1 MKLAKNNSD
10 VTINIQAVLKGD
22 SNDVVNEIKKALGNT
37 FTAKIGVDTNNI
49 TNGINEALKSTKINN
64 VKLGV
69 DGDALVKQLNR
80 ITKDAKV
87 NVPVQLSGVKEALKE
102 LKELKSLVTSLNK
115 GVNVKVNTK
124 VEQSGAVSVTKGTTT
139 KRSSSTGGNKDEED
153 GWKSLKA
160 QRAMSIAQMDK
171 AFQEF
176 GKGSK
181 ELAQAQREFE
191 RISKQS
197 RDFARTTGTQGINS
211 LLKELENHIGA
222 NLDNGFVKGTLLSQ
236 YRKLERDRDRLDKD
250 LHPDK
255 YARNEAIDK
264 FNKIVAEHK
273 EFDAQLAQEKQK
285 LAEAIKKQREEIEK
299 ATNDYKRLKAEK
311 SDNEA
316 TRKQKKMYY
325 KNQQD
330 EEVSQQKLANLNA
343 KNHKIYEK
351 KSAKEDLMNMS
362 QDAKA
367 SGVFSDEQFDKF
379 KARLEEYRSLINNL
393 NTNFYKKIGKE
404 LGITDESHPFFSKM
418 QSMYQAEKARDKS
431 WDSKISTS
439 ITEEVEKQAKLKA
452 DLAGTNAK
460 IASQAQDEVT
470 HQKSINTAL
479 AENTKRAK
487 ELEGTEKERL
497 KILEALAK
505 SQSKLNLLQLS
516 QSAKTDKRLD
526 NTKMQNFFDELQNYR
541 NLTGNNRSTFFTDVA
556 REIHIDSR
564 HPYFNAMRQL
574 FQTAQAEE
582 RKWKEKPVNVDV
594 KGTEKLDGANQKLAS
609 ITQQFN
615 KLRAEALKA
624 GNALNQA
631 TDPKDVER
639 LRKSF
644 NEAIQALVNYQRATR
659 GLTKGQEGQLVEK
672 LAVGNIKEGT
682 EAYKELVKWIKKAV
696 QEQRTLDVETGKR
709 LPQKSKDTSF
719 AGWLENFNVGSA
731 LSNTAYAARGNLNFI
746 QSLGNL
752 VSSLSQVS
760 GVVGS
765 MAKALGGVAIA
776 GLAVY
781 GAINAVTNAF
791 DYLVNTLQQIGQTIY
806 NILKPGIDL
815 YRTRQSAELAIA
827 AAVTGRAS
835 ENGEKI
841 SFDRGMEIS
850 TKLMQQVIAD
860 AARSAFNPQE
870 LIDALRGTLPLAFG
884 KGFNLEQAY
893 ELTKGIA
900 AVAKVINLPSNQ
912 VLQETRDLFQ
922 GSVTSKNSQVA
933 GALGITNEALK
944 EAEAQGKL
952 YEYIMESLQSFTV
965 ALDRYSHTLSGA
977 LDRMTETYGIAMEK
991 VFQGIAPV
999 VNSLINW
1006 VTDNLVG
1013 TYIDKNT
1020 KEVLTN
1026 PEDFY
1031 TEYTD
1036 EEGNIKR
1043 RSKDIDFEPSEY
1055 IEKLGKA
1062 LQQLVID
1069 IAPIIDEV
1077 VEFITELTGED
1088 DVISAVSKAIT
1099 YMIRVTVSLGEII
1112 LLVVKSTM
1120 KAIEEFETPISI
1132 FISVLLLT
1140 GKTILHLGSIL
1151 GYFIEK
1157 VTTYVQILVDMVG
1170 SYLKMKLLGDS
1181 SGANSVMKNSM
1192 SRLERLDESY
1202 NKIVSFGESIN
1213 KDAIGTTYEE
1223 VFNMSKKARS
1233 HYFED
1238 EINRIMDELRGKKTP
1253 EGKPVDYSK
1262 IIGNALEKANAKAYQ
1277 EDKRRIQAE
1286 IEDIKQA
1293 LKEYISKLKDLQ
1305 ERNSLSYQQGFKS
1318 MDEYFTTKAQLE
1330 VDEAQARLDALN
1342 KEYELLSS
1350 LTPPDESSKYQ
1361 QERDLIR
1368 LDTERNEQLRK
1379 LGKTLEA
1386 QLDVQ
1391 KQLNFKNN
1399 MVANSPYAGTS
1410 STSIREALDNTSYN
1424 YNALQGSALVGSQM
1438 DLMQVGCVEAVEKA
1452 MSAFST
1458 MGDEAYNEGIRGV
1471 DALLD
1476 YFRKKGVEI
1485 MPYDKNKL
1493 SEGDITFMGHGEDDL
1508 WHVVMYHDGK
1518 WLGNHGSGDEAVT
1531 DLHDLD
1537 WYEGFYDN
1545 VFIAKVSEA
1554 GETFKEQIGKALGT
1568 TAQPPEAT
1576 TKGGKEVR
1584 DTNLAIIKEQNQAQK
1599 SLTDELYNFDEALQS
1614 SAVIL
1619 QRDFEDKLNKATVT
1633 YQDDKLADTYRKKN
1647 EFDKIKN
1654 EVDYASK
1661 YLESALKEMQRTGL
1675 ARNLELQRIEVL
1687 GSELVTH
1694 YFEDA
1699 FTKVVNAFSPSQ
1711 YLNRLFRKAQEAEQ
1725 KGFTFETQRIRDE
1738 IDKFIDGFD
1747 GIFNDWISRASSY
1760 FDAKR
1765 NIIDANSGLTSFVK
1779 EDAKKELDKGQAR
1792 WNYMMYDA
1800 KVKEYD
1806 KLIAN
1811 AKEVG
1816 NQDTSRLELLR
1827 EQAELLREQNRL
1839 VGEQKTLWQETM
1851 DATNQALEDGLYNF
1865 MTDYINTAESI
1876 GEAFRNMVVDMLKD
1890 LQKFFA
1896 KKAITDLMYTIT
1908 GQQNNEYQAPKMS
1921 VANVTATMDTN
1932 AITTA
1937 EAFTANAVTSLQQ
1950 PLSAIALKATSA
1962 TITLDSMLGFIQQI
1976 ATALTSTA
1984 TSSAVYSNAGHAT
1997 GGYISGPGTG
2007 TSDSIPAM
2015 LSNGEYVIKAE
2026 AVKRYGTNFLNAVNS
2041 GAFTRMKTSI
2051 PRFAE
2056 GGYVGDAL
2064 QDTARGMTDFA
2075 KSIGTSVSTT
2085 NNMNVALVRNEQE
2098 AFEHFMRSPSGQ
2110 RVLVDFQKGNGRV
2123 FARFN
2128 S

>member
-10 VTINIQAVLKGD
+10 MTINIQAVLKGD
-22 SNDVVNEIKKALGNT
+22 SKDIVNEIKKALGNE
-37 FTAKIGVDTNNI
+37 FTAKIGVDTNSI
-49 TNGINEALKSTKINN
+49 SKGINEALKSTKINN

-69 DGDALVKQLNR
+69 NGDALVKELNR

-102 LKELKSLVTSLNK
+102 LRELKSLVTSLNK

-139 KRSSSTGGNKDEED
+139 KRSSSTGGNRDEED

-236 YRKLERDRDRLDKD
+236 YRKLERDRDKLDKD

-255 YARNEAIDK
+255 YARNEAIAK
-264 FNKIVAEHK
+264 FKETSAINKSLDAELSTIKSYVAQAYK
-273 EFDAQLAQEKQK
+273 EQ
-285 LAEAIKKQREEIEK
+285 AEAIKAETKKIKEQANQEILEQKMYNAREK
-299 ATNDYKRLKAEK
+299 AKHQDAKTTYNRLVAEH
-311 SDNEA
+311 SDDEA
-316 TRKQKKMYY
+316 TRKQIELAKKEQND
-325 KNQQD
+325 KIKEQAKD
-330 EEVSQQKLANLNA
+330 EETL
-343 KNHKIYEK
+343 
-351 KSAKEDLMNMS
+351 
-362 QDAKA
+362 
-367 SGVFSDEQFDKF
+367 
-379 KARLEEYRSLINNL
+379 
-393 NTNFYKKIGKE
+393 
-404 LGITDESHPFFSKM
+404 
-418 QSMYQAEKARDKS
+418 
-431 WDSKISTS
+431 
-439 ITEEVEKQAKLKA
+439 
-452 DLAGTNAK
+452 
-460 IASQAQDEVT
+460 
-470 HQKSINTAL
+470 QKSINTFL
-479 AENTKRAK
+479 KENLRIAK
-487 ELEGTEKERL
+487 ELEKTEKYRADTL
-497 KILEALAK
+497 NKLALA
-505 SQSKLNLLQLS
+505 QSKANLQSIS
-516 QSAKTDKRLD
+516 QSARLD
-526 NTKMQNFFDELQNYR
+526 SRLNNTKMQSFFDELQNYR
-541 NLTGNNRSTFFTDVA
+541 NLVGDNKSSFFINAGRDLG
-556 REIHIDSR
+556 INPQ

-574 FQTAQAEE
+574 YQTAQAEE
-582 RKWKEKPVNVDV
+582 RKWKEKPVVDVDV
-594 KGTEKLDGANQKLAS
+594 KGTEKLDNANQKVAS

-615 KLRAEALKA
+615 RLRAEALKA

-631 TDPKDVER
+631 TDPKDIER
-639 LRKSF
+639 LRKPF

-672 LAVGNIKEGT
+672 LAVGSIKEGT
-682 EAYKELVKWIKKAV
+682 EAYKELVKWIKNAI
-696 QEQRTLDVETGKR
+696 QAQRTLDVETGKR

-760 GVVGS
+760 GVVGI

-781 GAINAVTNAF
+781 GVINAVTNAF

-806 NILKPGIDL
+806 TILKPGIDL
-815 YRTRQSAELAIA
+815 YRTRQNAELAIA

-850 TKLMQQVIAD
+850 TKLMQQVVAD

-893 ELTKGIA
+893 ELTKGVA
-900 AVAKVINLPSNQ
+900 SVAKVINLAPNQ
-912 VLQETRDLFQ
+912 VLQEMRDLMQ
-922 GSVTSKNSQVA
+922 GTISARSSQVA
-933 GALGITNEALK
+933 GATGITGEALR

-952 YEYIMESLQSFTV
+952 YEYITDSLRSFTV

-977 LDRMTETYGIAMEK
+977 LDRMVETYGIAMEK

-999 VNSLINW
+999 VNNLINW
-1006 VTDNLVG
+1006 VTDNLIG
-1013 TYIDKNT
+1013 TYVDKNT
-1020 KEVLTN
+1020 KEVLSN

-1036 EEGNIKR
+1036 EEGKIQRKY
-1043 RSKDIDFEPSEY
+1043 KEIDFEPSKY
-1055 IEKLGKA
+1055 IEDFGQA
-1062 LQQLVID
+1062 LKELFIF
-1069 IAPIIDEV
+1069 IAPIIDEIV
-1077 VEFITELTGED
+1077 AFVQELTGED
-1088 DVISAVSKAIT
+1088 NTVSAVAKAIG
-1099 YMIRVTVSLGEII
+1099 YMIRVTVTLGEII
-1112 LLVVKSTM
+1112 ATVIKDTIKVL
-1120 KAIEEFETPISI
+1120 EEFEAPISI
-1132 FISVLLLT
+1132 FISVLILT
-1140 GKTILHLGSIL
+1140 GKTIVHLGSIF

-1157 VTTYVQILVDMVG
+1157 LTAYVEGILDLAG
-1170 SYLKMKLLGDS
+1170 ALWKAKHGDL
-1181 SGANSVMKNSM
+1181 SGAKDSVSNFF
-1192 SRLERLDESY
+1192 SRMDNLEKSY
-1202 NKIVSFGESIN
+1202 EKVVQFGDYVN
-1213 KDAIGTTYEE
+1213 KDAIHTTYDG
-1223 VFNMSKKARS
+1223 VFGTKKLS
-1233 HYFED
+1233 PFHYFED
-1238 EINRIMDELRGKKTP
+1238 EVNRIIDSSSSGKK
-1253 EGKPVDYSK
+1253 ESDKSIDFSK
-1262 IIGNALEKANAKAYQ
+1262 VIGNILEKANAKAYQ
-1277 EDKRRIQAE
+1277 EDKRRIQAF
-1286 IEDIKQA
+1286 IEDIKQS
-1293 LKEYISKLKDLQ
+1293 LKEYINKLKDLQ
-1305 ERNSLSYQQGFKS
+1305 EKNSLSYQQGFKS
-1318 MDEYFTTKAQLE
+1318 MDDYFTTKAQLE
-1330 VDEAQARLDALN
+1330 IQEAQARVDALR
-1342 KEYELLSS
+1342 KEYS
-1350 LTPPDESSKYQ
+1350 LIQSLNPPDEGAKYQ
-1361 QERDLIR
+1361 QKRDLI
-1368 LDTERNEQLRK
+1368 K
-1379 LGKTLEA
+1379 LGFEISDAERKFGKALEA
-1386 QLDVQ
+1386 HADVLRQLD
-1391 KQLNFKNN
+1391 FKNSSI
-1399 MVANSPYAGTS
+1399 ANSSYAGTS
-1410 STSIREALDNTSYN
+1410 SSSIREALNNTSYN
-1424 YNALQGSALVGSQM
+1424 YNELQGSALVGSQM
-1438 DLMQVGCVEAVEKA
+1438 ELMSVGCVEAVEKA
-1452 MSAFST
+1452 MSAFTT

-1476 YFRKKGVEI
+1476 YFREKGVKI
-1485 MPYDKNKL
+1485 IPYDKDKL
-1493 SEGDITFMGHGEDDL
+1493 AEGDVTFMGHGEDDL
-1508 WHVVMYHDGK
+1508 WHVVMYHLGK

-1537 WYEGFYDN
+1537 WYEDVYDN

-1554 GETFKEQIGKALGT
+1554 GETFKENIGKLLGT
-1568 TAQPPEAT
+1568 TEIPPEAI
-1576 TKGGKEVR
+1576 TKEGKEVR
-1584 DTNLAIIKEQNQAQK
+1584 DTTLSMQKEQVQAQK
-1599 SLTDELYNFDEALQS
+1599 SLTSELYNYDEALKA
-1614 SAVIL
+1614 SAVVL
-1619 QRDFEDKLNKATVT
+1619 ERDFNDKLNKATVT
-1633 YQDDKLADTYRKKN
+1633 YQNNQLADTYRKQN
-1647 EFDKIKN
+1647 MFDNIKN
-1654 EVDYASK
+1654 TSDIASK
-1661 YLESALKEMQRTGL
+1661 YLDSTLKEMQRTGFAKNVDL
-1675 ARNLELQRIEVL
+1675 RQINML
-1687 GSELVTH
+1687 GSELIEH
-1694 YFEDA
+1694 YFNDA
-1699 FTKVVNAFSPSQ
+1699 FNNVAKAFSPAY
-1711 YLNRLFRKAQEAEQ
+1711 YLDVLLRSAKEAEE
-1725 KGFTFETQRIRDE
+1725 KGFTFQAQAIRDKV
-1738 IDKFIDGFD
+1738 DSFVDNFA
-1747 GIFNDWISRASSY
+1747 GIMSDWINKASQY
-1760 FDAKR
+1760 FDSKR
-1765 NIIDANSGLTSFVK
+1765 AIIDANSGLTSFVK

-1800 KVKEYD
+1800 QVKQYTE
-1806 KLIAN
+1806 LIEKTKQRN
-1811 AKEVG
+1811 DLDERSKENVIARTE
-1816 NQDTSRLELLR
+1816 QLR
-1827 EQAELLREQNRL
+1827 NQAELLKEQNRL
-1839 VGEQKTLWQETM
+1839 AGEQKTLWQETM
-1851 DATNQALEDGLYNF
+1851 DAANQALEDGLYNF
-1865 MTDYINTAESI
+1865 MTEGINTAESI
-1876 GEAFRNMVVDMLKD
+1876 GEAFRNMAVDILKD

-1908 GQQNNEYQAPKMS
+1908 GQPNLEYTAPNSAEIQTSINTGQMTAWLQNIYRVLLTMLSSQQSSVFSNVGNS
-1921 VANVTATMDTN
+1921 VAGV
-1932 AITTA
+1932 
-1937 EAFTANAVTSLQQ
+1937 
-1950 PLSAIALKATSA
+1950 
-1962 TITLDSMLGFIQQI
+1962 
-1976 ATALTSTA
+1976 LTSGGKDSIA
-1984 TSSAVYSNAGHAT
+1984 SRILNGHAT